1 LTPFLDANMN
11 YFKTVLSGLLI
22 TALSGNLAFAL
33 DSDHDGVQDE
43 NDRCPNTAQL
53 KKLPKDFKYRL
64 AVNPER
70 LKTETKAFPVNDS
83 GCELD
88 NDGDG
93 IVNSQDYCPDDSPL
107 SLSSGIAA
115 NGCPRQSDGDGTPD
129 YRDKCPNTPRGVK
142 TDRYGCEVK
151 T

>member
-1 LTPFLDANMN
+1 MPSWVANMKRFN
-11 YFKTVLSGLLI
+11 FVFS
-22 TALSGNLAFAL
+22 LAVISFSFTNPASAI
-33 DSDHDGVQDE
+33 DSDHDGVEDAH
-43 NDRCPNTAQL
+43 DRCPNTAQL
-53 KKLPKDFKYRL
+53 KKLPANFKYRF

-70 LKTETKAFPVNDS
+70 LVPGTKAFPVNEA

-93 IVNSQDYCPDDSPL
+93 IVNSKDYCPDDTPL
-107 SLSSGIAA
+107 SLTSGITA
-115 NGCPRQSDGDGTPD
+115 NGCPRHSDADGTPD
-129 YRDKCPNTPRGVK
+129 YRDRCPNTPRGVK